1 MEPNPPTLNYGTSG
15 PTAPPR
21 SRGASWGMFF
31 LGIVAGLVLSCCYYL
46 ALGNGLIPGASLGF
60 GLGAV
65 VIKVAG
71 GVALIA
77 SAPRWK
83 SFGIGLIVSIPVAI
97 LVFVGLCFGVIAFG
111 LSGH

>member
-1 MEPNPPTLNYGTSG
+1 MLDYGTSSL
-15 PTAPPR
+15 PAPPR
-21 SRGASWGMFF
+21 SRRASWGMFF
-31 LGIVAGLVLSCCYYL
+31 LGIVAGLILSLCYYL

-97 LVFVGLCFGVIAFG
+97 LIFVGLCFGIIAF
-111 LSGH
+111 S